1 MNEINPLV
9 EGYHGEVTEN
19 IQHHVS
25 WKNPDLKRIIRLR
38 LLTDRDFP
46 FYDVSYCH
54 GQLKDGSYVDVQLPF
69 SQLPKRWYRKAIVD
83 YAKRD
88 KVFAKGLSIFDSI
101 SILSG

>member
-1 MNEINPLV
+1 MEINPLV
-9 EGYHGEVTEN
+9 EGYHEDVTEN
-19 IQHHVS
+19 IEQHVS

-69 SQLPKRWYRKAIVD
+69 SQLPKRLYRKAIVD

-88 KVFAKGLSIFDSI
+88 KVFAKGLNIFDSI

>member
-1 MNEINPLV
+1 MEINPLV

-69 SQLPKRWYRKAIVD
+69 SQLPKRWYRKAIVMQNVTMQSQFVQH
-83 YAKRD
+83 K
-88 KVFAKGLSIFDSI
+88 LIMTI
-101 SILSG
+101 SELA